1 MTLLYAPDAFIKDK
15 VHPLAQQLG
24 LDLPDQEQWD
34 FIQSAESLDLQAA
47 PGSGKTSLIGLKLAL
62 LGQAWTSPTRGV
74 CVLSHT
80 NTAKDEITH
89 RLTATPAGR
98 RLLQYPHFIGTIQA
112 FTNTFLALPALRA
125 RGIEVQTVDD
135 HIYADE
141 ALRLLE
147 RHPRFRKL
155 NAALGHRTNG
165 PALVAEARYV
175 CDAGKLIAT
184 GPNGSPPF
192 KASSD
197 SGQQFASLKEA
208 LTERG
213 VFRYHDMFA
222 IAEHHL
228 FRHPQLALAAA
239 HRFPFVL
246 LDEMQDTSSLQ
257 QRLLD
262 NVFGPQGTVVQRVG
276 DVNQRIFADTP
287 DAAQSS
293 SFPLPHAAQ
302 SSSFPLPH
310 AAQLPVSR
318 RFGSRIAALASD
330 LTVHRRQR
338 IDGAGNDG
346 IVALLLFDDNTVTQ
360 VVPTFERMAA
370 TTVPRQLLLDNPPR
384 VLGARLRRGS
394 TNALPQSVSCY
405 VPDFTATPTQVTGS
419 LITATR
425 TAQALR
431 QSGDNHAAIT
441 LLWNAIRDVARLAT
455 PSGLPPLRRL
465 DRAPGTTG
473 GRSRLL
479 LHDLLTNPLDSHV
492 EWAVLTARLLRL
504 LPDLTQSPLKGVA
517 RLADLLAHIPY
528 AAQTAPVPEASTDA
542 DQSVV
547 ASVAGSIQSAKGE
560 THTATLILECLERS
574 GKKYDV
580 QEVLGL
586 LSRQQDA
593 GKCSVTVQRAA
604 QLVFVGA
611 TRPTHLLALA
621 AHRTRA
627 EPYIEAM
634 AARGWSVHDIH
645 LL

>member
-1 MTLLYAPDAFIKDK
+1 MTPIYAPDAFIKDK
-15 VHPLAQQLG
+15 VEALAQQLG
-24 LDLPDQEQWD
+24 LDLPHQEQWN

-47 PGSGKTSLIGLKLAL
+47 PGSGKTSLIGLKLSL
-62 LGQAWTSPTRGV
+62 LGQAWASPTRGI

-112 FTNTFLALPALRA
+112 FTNTFLALPALRS

-135 HIYADE
+135 DAYADE

-155 NAALGHRTNG
+155 NTALGHRTNG

-175 CDAGKLIAT
+175 CDAGDLIAT
-184 GPNGSPPF
+184 GPDGTPPF

-197 SGQQFASLKEA
+197 SGQQFAALKET

-222 IAEHHL
+222 LAEHHL
-228 FRHPQLALAAA
+228 FHHPQFALAAA

-246 LDEMQDTSSLQ
+246 LDEMQDTSDLQ

-262 NVFGPQGTVVQRVG
+262 KVFGSPSTVVQRVG
-276 DVNQRIFADTP
+276 DINQRIFADAP
-287 DAAQSS
+287 DAAQ
-293 SFPLPHAAQ
+293 P
-302 SSSFPLPH
+302 SSFPLPH

-318 RFGSRIAALASD
+318 RFGSKIAALASD

-338 IDGAGNDG
+338 IDGAGHDG
-346 IVALLLFDDNTVTQ
+346 TVALLLFDDDTVAD
-360 VVPTFERMAA
+360 VVPAFERMAA
-370 TTVPRQLLLDNPPR
+370 ATVPRQLLLDNPPR
-384 VLGARLRRGS
+384 VLGARLTRGS
-394 TNALPQSVSCY
+394 AKAFPQSLSCY
-405 VPDFTATPTQVTGS
+405 VPGFTITPVQTTGS
-419 LITATR
+419 LITAAR

-431 QSGDNHAAIT
+431 RSGDNHAAVT
-441 LLWNAIRDVARLAT
+441 LLWNAIRDVARLASS
-455 PSGLPPLRRL
+455 SGSPPLRRL
-465 DRAPGTTG
+465 DRDLATAG
-473 GRSRLL
+473 GRARLL
-479 LHDLLTNPLDSHV
+479 VHDMLTSPLDSHV
-492 EWAVLTARLLRL
+492 EWAVFTGRFLRL
-504 LPDLTQSPLKGVA
+504 LPDLTHSPLKGVT
-517 RLADLLAHIPY
+517 RLADPLAHIPY
-528 AAQTAPVPEASTDA
+528 VTQPAPVPDASADA

-560 THTATLILECLERS
+560 THAATLILECLERS

-580 QEVLGL
+580 HEVLGL

-593 GKCSVTVQRAA
+593 SKALVTIQRAA

-611 TRPTHLLALA
+611 TRPTHLLAFA
-621 AHRTRA
+621 AHRKRA
-627 EPYIEAM
+627 EPYTEAM
-634 AARGWSVHDIH
+634 TARGWSVHDIH
-645 LL
+645 ALYL

>member
-1 MTLLYAPDAFIKDK
+1 MTNLYTPDVFIKDK
-15 VHPLAQQLG
+15 VEALAQQLG
-24 LDLPDQEQWD
+24 LELPHQEQWN
-34 FIQSAESLDLQAA
+34 FIQSGESLDLQAA

-62 LGQAWTSPTRGV
+62 LGQAWASPTRGI

-98 RLLQYPHFIGTIQA
+98 RLLQYPHFIGTIQS
-112 FTNTFLALPALRA
+112 FTNTFLALPALRS

-135 HIYADE
+135 DAYADE

-155 NAALGHRTNG
+155 NTALGHRTNG

-175 CDAGKLIAT
+175 CDAGDLIAT
-184 GPNGSPPF
+184 GPDGTPPF

-197 SGQQFASLKEA
+197 SGQQFAALKET

-222 IAEHHL
+222 LAEHHL
-228 FRHPQLALAAA
+228 FHHPQLAQAAA

-246 LDEMQDTSSLQ
+246 LDEMQDTSDLQ

-262 NVFGPQGTVVQRVG
+262 KVFGPPGTVVQRVG
-276 DVNQRIFADTP
+276 DVNQRIFADAP
-287 DAAQSS
+287 DATQ
-293 SFPLPHAAQ
+293 P
-302 SSSFPLPH
+302 SSFPLPH

-318 RFGSRIAALASD
+318 RFGSKIAALASD
-330 LTVHRRQR
+330 LTVRRRQR
-338 IDGAGNDG
+338 IDGAGHDG
-346 IVALLLFDDNTVTQ
+346 TVALLLFDDDTVAE
-360 VVPTFERMAA
+360 VVPAFERMAA
-370 TTVPRQLLLDNPPR
+370 ATVPRQLLDNPPR
-384 VLGARLRRGS
+384 VLGARLMRGS
-394 TNALPQSVSCY
+394 AKVFPQSLSCY
-405 VPDFTATPTQVTGS
+405 VPSFTSTPVQTTGS
-419 LITATR
+419 LITTTR
-425 TAQALR
+425 TAQAQR

-441 LLWNAIRDVARLAT
+441 LLWNGIRDVARLA
-455 PSGLPPLRRL
+455 SVGGLPPLRRL
-465 DRAPGTTG
+465 DRDPATAG
-473 GRSRLL
+473 GRARLL
-479 LHDLLTNPLDSHV
+479 LHDMLTSPLDSHV

-517 RLADLLAHIPY
+517 RLADPLAHTPY
-528 AAQTAPVPEASTDA
+528 IAQPASVPEASADA
-542 DQSVV
+542 DQGVV

-560 THTATLILECLERS
+560 THAATLILECLERS

-580 QEVLGL
+580 HEVLGL

-593 GKCSVTVQRAA
+593 SKALVTIQRAA

-611 TRPTHLLALA
+611 TRPTHLLAFA

-627 EPYIEAM
+627 EPHIEAIT
-634 AARGWSVHDIH
+634 ARGWSVHDIH
-645 LL
+645 SLKVMPI